1 LNDES
6 IIQIQILVQYRDLGK
21 FLNEYMFQKQIKKF
35 SNMQSFCEMVVFT
48 TKNKIQVKLCNRSRQ
63 CLQPVNS
70 GREVILVIVLM
81 LHSLWLRNQKNQ
93 KDLMMPTIIQRVM

>member
-1 LNDES
+1 
-6 IIQIQILVQYRDLGK
+6 
-21 FLNEYMFQKQIKKF
+21 MFQEQIKKHRNLQGF
-35 SNMQSFCEMVVFT
+35 GEMAVVT
-48 TKNKIQVKLCNRSRQ
+48 TKNKIQVMLCNRSRQ